1 MIGTYTNKKITIII
15 IYVGGIGF
23 HIRKVD

>member
-1 MIGTYTNKKITIII
+1 MVGTYTNKKITVII

-23 HIRKVD
+23 HIQKVD